1 MHSKLAQM
9 ECSPLKQ
16 PALVISQVSEGQDS
30 RRPGWGFWPGVPR
43 PFASLCVWA
52 GQAQRMDYLLPPQA
66 RAEAKGLAARSS
78 RGLAVPEIYS
88 LLSHIQCLSE
98 TGLRVS

>member
-1 MHSKLAQM
+1 MAPTFPLLAPGS
-9 ECSPLKQ
+9 SPSVHLELLLQ
-16 PALVISQVSEGQDS
+16 
-30 RRPGWGFWPGVPR
+30 RGFWPGVPR